1 MLMCFDEGINFG
13 IDGSLQHPAGS
24 FMDDF
29 IEGVAVVKL
38 PPKGD
43 HFGIERFNGWNVVSD

>member
-1 MLMCFDEGINFG
+1 MLMCFDESIDFGIG
-13 IDGSLQHPAGS
+13 IDGSLQYPAGS

-29 IEGVAVVKL
+29 IEWAVIVEL

-43 HFGIERFNGWNVVSD
+43 HFGIERFIH